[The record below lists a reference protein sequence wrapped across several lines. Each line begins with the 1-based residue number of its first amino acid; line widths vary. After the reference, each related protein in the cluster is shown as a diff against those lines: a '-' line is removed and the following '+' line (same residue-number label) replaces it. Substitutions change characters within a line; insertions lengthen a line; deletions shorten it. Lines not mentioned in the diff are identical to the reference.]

1 MLWTISELMHM
12 SGMSFASLL
21 GRIEHALPDLEAGTA
36 ERLDA
41 ITSLGQYP
49 PRDDRARS
57 ALLSVVIT
65 AETLPIARQGPSE
78 PSGHT

>member
-12 SGMSFASLL
+12 TRDELCKLA

-41 ITSLGQYP
+41 ITSLDNIRRVMTGRGLHY
-49 PRDDRARS
+49 
-57 ALLSVVIT
+57 
-65 AETLPIARQGPSE
+65 
-78 PSGHT
+78 